1 MSEELVEIEGV
12 PAQVQGGGAGASA
25 ESLAAV
31 EAYAGHKLPESY
43 LRLLRWKDG
52 FQALVSTDFDSDRG
66 GYLILYSAG
75 EVVETNEGYNIKEYE
90 PGRLLVGT
98 DGGLEAYLIELDGTR
113 WFEVPWLDL
122 GDPRYT
128 NEFPGLRAL
137 LEDLASR
144 D

>member
-12 PAQVQGGGAGASA
+12 PAQVQGAGGGASA
-25 ESLAAV
+25 ESLAAL
-31 EAYAGHKLPESY
+31 EAYAGQKLPESY
-43 LRLLRWKDG
+43 LRLLQWKDG
-52 FQALVSTDFDSDRG
+52 FQALLSTDFDSDRG

-75 EVVETNEGYNIKEYE
+75 EVAERNRAYDIKEYE
-90 PGRLLVGT
+90 RDRLLVGT
-98 DGGLEAYLIELDGTR
+98 NGGGEAYLIEHGGPR

-128 NEFPGLRAL
+128 NEFPDLKAL